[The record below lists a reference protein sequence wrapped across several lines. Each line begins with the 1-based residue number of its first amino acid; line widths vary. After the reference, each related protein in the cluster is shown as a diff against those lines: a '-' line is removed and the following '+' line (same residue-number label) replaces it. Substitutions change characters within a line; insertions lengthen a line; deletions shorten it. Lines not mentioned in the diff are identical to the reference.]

1 MPTRELEMLLCE
13 LESSCLEVMLVPLR
27 RPANVGGCY
36 RVASNRNATWYRQ
49 FCGRHLS
56 VRMRH
61 RRLPD
66 TRIKRRDIVRIL
78 SRLST
83 GTTSRSKYAPELIA
97 LARRRAACAA

>member
-1 MPTRELEMLLCE
+1 
-13 LESSCLEVMLVPLR
+13 
-27 RPANVGGCY
+27 
-36 RVASNRNATWYRQ
+36 
-49 FCGRHLS
+49 
-56 VRMRH
+56 MRH
-61 RRLPD
+61 RRLLD